1 MVSVVSNR
9 GQRFLLALKPN
20 RKQHFIVRGLNLFF
34 PASRGRPCTSRIT
47 NHDYPSFVARIV
59 WHRTGPDGLCPI
71 HFQGHCFALHTRRA
85 ADSSHSLCDSNEAQ
99 QALSHTS
106 CMARMSMNRHGSVAC
121 CTAAARSVRF
131 RRTPARHAHANCS
144 IPLGSQFQFVY
155 SFRSRFLFSSDPKF
169 GVVFAPAF
177 RSTPKCNRLFV
188 TGS

>member
-9 GQRFLLALKPN
+9 GQRLLLALKTN
-20 RKQHFIVRGLNLFF
+20 RKEHCIVRGLNLFF
-34 PASRGRPCTSRIT
+34 PLSRGRPCTSRIT

-155 SFRSRFLFSSDPKF
+155 SFRSRFLFSSDSKI